1 MKISTK
7 GRYALR
13 VMADIAENEKYGA
26 VSAKDIALRQNI
38 SKKYLEQILTMLT
51 KSGLLITSRGN
62 VGGYRLSKKPEDYI
76 VGDILRATEGDLK
89 PLNCLSAGCDRIS
102 ECKTRDFWV
111 GLDKAISEYV
121 DGKTLADL
129 INR

>member
-62 VGGYRLSKKPEDYI
+62 VGGYRLSKKPDDYI

-102 ECKTRDFWV
+102 ECKTRDFWA